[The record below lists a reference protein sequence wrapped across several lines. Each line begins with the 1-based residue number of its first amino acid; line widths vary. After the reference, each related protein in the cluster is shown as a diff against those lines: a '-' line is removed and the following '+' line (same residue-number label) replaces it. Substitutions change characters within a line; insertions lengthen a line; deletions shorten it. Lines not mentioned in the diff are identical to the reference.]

1 MGEIITLLSDWRLRD
16 PYVAMLKGRILSR
29 FPNATIVD
37 VTHYIDKFD
46 TLQAS
51 FLMRSCYK
59 SFPQGSIHLMLTNTS
74 FSSDFSPV
82 LLKHDGHFFIGAD
95 DGSFFMMFG
104 NTSQLNGMSLK
115 NSSGRSVQD
124 MLDIIG
130 HIADNSLEDNL
141 LEYNSFKR
149 AFVEDPEYSEQN
161 RRIEGQIIYIDAF
174 NNAITDISAERFKQ
188 MVKNGPFTATIQ
200 STGEWKIDKFTP
212 KYAELG
218 NEMFLTE
225 NELGHIEIAAHQS
238 DVAILAD
245 LNPYDKVIIN
255 Y

>member
-1 MGEIITLLSDWRLRD
+1 MWSTTLS
-16 PYVAMLKGRILSR
+16 
-29 FPNATIVD
+29 
-37 VTHYIDKFD
+37 
-46 TLQAS
+46 
-51 FLMRSCYK
+51 
-59 SFPQGSIHLMLTNTS
+59 
-74 FSSDFSPV
+74 
-82 LLKHDGHFFIGAD
+82 
-95 DGSFFMMFG
+95 
-104 NTSQLNGMSLK
+104 
-115 NSSGRSVQD
+115 
-124 MLDIIG
+124 
-130 HIADNSLEDNL
+130 
-141 LEYNSFKR
+141 KR

-225 NELGHIEIAAHQS
+225 NELGYIEIAAHQS

>member
-130 HIADNSLEDNL
+130 HIADNSLEDNHV
-141 LEYNSFKR
+141 EYNSFKKSIR
-149 AFVEDPEYSEQN
+149 
-161 RRIEGQIIYIDAF
+161 
-174 NNAITDISAERFKQ
+174 
-188 MVKNGPFTATIQ
+188 
-200 STGEWKIDKFTP
+200 
-212 KYAELG
+212 
-218 NEMFLTE
+218 
-225 NELGHIEIAAHQS
+225 
-238 DVAILAD
+238 
-245 LNPYDKVIIN
+245 
-255 Y
+255 